1 MFIQSFD
8 KSIRQSL
15 ENFKDLILVMSN
27 GNSITFLDESMQV
40 PIGCAMT
47 TLSDKCKLYLM
58 LKGIIDIDKE
68 EQKMTKKK
76 EKLKQEI
83 ESLKK
88 LMASDNYE
96 TRVPEAVR
104 QKNQEKVTCL
114 FLAILNSFNIS

>member
-58 LKGIIDIDKE
+58 LNFFFNK
-68 EQKMTKKK
+68 
-76 EKLKQEI
+76 
-83 ESLKK
+83 
-88 LMASDNYE
+88 
-96 TRVPEAVR
+96 
-104 QKNQEKVTCL
+104 
-114 FLAILNSFNIS
+114 SFVKIN